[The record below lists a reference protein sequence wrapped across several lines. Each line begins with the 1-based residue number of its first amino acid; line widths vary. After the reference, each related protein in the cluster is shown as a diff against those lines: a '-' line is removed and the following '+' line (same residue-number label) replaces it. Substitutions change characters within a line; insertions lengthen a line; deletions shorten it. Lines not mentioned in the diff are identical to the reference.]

1 MAIEDKKAF
10 SERLKLALSRLPKSV
25 RTAAELA
32 HNFNLK
38 HPNEPVTPQAATK
51 WLNGT
56 AVPTKD
62 KIETLAQWLHT
73 DPHWLNYGSSTQRP
87 KRAQIGKKAGSGHF
101 GPISDK
107 EAKLLMKVRL
117 LSEHQAELV
126 GDLVSQLALDREVW
140 GDPSEK

>member
-1 MAIEDKKAF
+1 MAIDDKKAF

-25 RTAAELA
+25 KTAAELA

-62 KIETLAQWLHT
+62 KIDTLAQWLHT
-73 DPHWLNYGSSTQRP
+73 DPHWLNYGSSTQRL
-87 KRAQIGKKAGSGHF
+87 KRAVAGKKVGSGQL
-101 GPISDK
+101 GPINDK

-117 LSEHQAELV
+117 LSEHQS
-126 GDLVSQLALDREVW
+126 DLVVDLVNQLALDREVW
-140 GDPSEK
+140 GDSPDK

>member
-1 MAIEDKKAF
+1 MAIDDKKAF

-25 RTAAELA
+25 KTAAELA

-62 KIETLAQWLHT
+62 KIDTLAQWLHT
-73 DPHWLNYGSSTQRP
+73 DPHWLNYGSPSQRP
-87 KRAQIGKKAGSGHF
+87 RRSTGGKKASSPQI
-101 GPISDK
+101 GPLSDK
-107 EAKLLMKVRL
+107 ETRLLLKVRL
-117 LSEHQAELV
+117 LSEHQA
-126 GDLVSQLALDREVW
+126 DLVCDLVNQLAMDREIW
-140 GDPSEK
+140 AEPAEK